1 LLAIF
6 PPRHQIYAMEEKN
19 ENALPLTQSQLQ
31 LWAGQSL
38 NPNIP
43 LHNTAHSF
51 IINGRIEEAI
61 FQNAFQILVNEVD
74 ALRTN
79 FGAKD
84 GIPFQYFVS
93 EMSHSVE
100 IIDGS
105 SMQEVEIKDWIFQRS
120 QRILDLSTKAFD
132 TALIRLEEE
141 KYIWLINMHH
151 LITDAVSATLVFN
164 YLSDIYQHVKENPA
178 KVMEGFPSFQS
189 YINFEQE
196 RLSSTANEEGKA
208 YWQKKVESSK
218 GFPALYGVR
227 SFDKTTESTRL
238 SVKLGAQRCQK
249 LKELAENPEIK
260 GWTQNL
266 TFFNLLST
274 IYASFIYRISGK
286 KSFAFGAP
294 MHNRANKSF
303 KETVGLFIEIFP
315 IFVDFEDDDSFFD
328 VLNRIKLESNDYMRY
343 AQPGMVTP
351 EIGGSF
357 NSILN
362 FINAGFSNFDGCKV
376 RSEWIHPGHIDILHQ
391 MRCHVVDFDDTGEL
405 ELLFDLNHGVFDQNL
420 VEKVPH
426 HFLNLMDAFLSDI
439 HIKVGLPS
447 LLTKEEKKNRTEGSY
462 GDSSQNLV
470 LDQFTTI
477 AKSVSTRSAISQKT
491 NCYTYQELDEKS
503 NQLAAFLK
511 KCSIEKGQHV
521 GIHMH
526 RSMDYLLSVLAV
538 LKTGA
543 SFIPISSDQPAE
555 RIQFILSDANCAL
568 LLTSTELEK
577 QIVASVTPV
586 ITLEK
591 NQSEIDE
598 MNTSD
603 LNISIQK
610 EDLAYILYTSG
621 STGNPKGVLIS
632 HGSLAN
638 YLTWAKVFYKND
650 APFVFPLFT
659 SIGFDLTITSTFLPL
674 ITGGEVIVYQESSHG
689 PDISLM
695 AVLEENKVN
704 SIKLTPSHLALIQQN
719 DYTNSKIKN
728 MIVGGEDFKTK
739 IAASIQESFGK
750 ELRIFNE
757 YGPTESTVGCI
768 VSRFDNLI
776 HTAVTVP
783 IGLPI
788 EGLQAYILDDYLN
801 LVPDGVIGSLYMGGA
816 GLAIGYLNLE
826 DLTDEKFITS
836 PFNADQK
843 LYHTGDLARINS
855 AGEFEYLGRVDEQV
869 KLKGFRIEL
878 TDIEANLLKHESVEN
893 TAVVVIENEKAI
905 PENEVINCS
914 ECGLPSNY
922 PNTDFDEN
930 GVCHVCT
937 AFKGYKEQAQKYFKT
952 EDELRKILMSK
963 RGQSPNYD
971 CISLLSGGKD
981 STYILAQLVSMGLK
995 VLAFTL
1001 DNGYISDQAKGN
1013 IDRIVGKLNVDHV
1026 YGTTEHMNKIFVD
1039 SLHRHHNVCNGCF
1052 KTIYTLATQ
1061 IALDKQIPFVVT
1073 GLSRGQFFET
1083 RLTEELFWDEHADV
1097 AKIDDTILEARK
1109 LYHQEEDAVK
1119 ELMDVSAF
1127 NDIKTFDKV
1136 QFVDFYRYSDVSL
1149 EEMLVFLK
1157 EKVDWVRPTDTG
1169 RSTNCTINQLGI
1181 YVHKKEKGYSNY
1193 SFPYSWDVRMGH
1205 KTRTETLEEI
1215 NEVIDEVEVKRIMQE
1230 IGYTESSESE
1240 LQQKRLV
1247 AYYTGK
1253 QKISSK
1259 ALTNRLK
1266 KDLPAHM
1273 VPTHFKFMDELPL
1286 TSNGKVDKAA
1296 LKALNNSQLEME
1308 TPYVAPEGE
1317 IEVLLASIWKEV
1329 LRLKQVGVHDDFI
1342 ALGGHSLAAIRV
1354 TARINEEVEMK
1365 FPLNKIFEN
1374 PTIAEYGKYIE
1385 KTLVALLED

>member
-1 LLAIF
+1 
-6 PPRHQIYAMEEKN
+6 MEERNKT
-19 ENALPLTQSQLQ
+19 ALPLTQSQLQ

-38 NPNIP
+38 SPNIP

-51 IINGRIEEAI
+51 TINQNIEEAI
-61 FQNAFQILVNEVD
+61 FQRAFQILVNELD

-84 GIPFQYFVS
+84 GVPFQYFVA
-93 EMSHSVE
+93 EIIHTVE

-105 SMQEVEIKDWIFQRS
+105 AMTEVEITDWILKRS
-120 QRILDLSTKAFD
+120 QRTLDLSTKAFD
-132 TALIRLEEE
+132 TALIRLSAE
-141 KYIWLINMHH
+141 KYIWVINMHH

-164 YLSDIYQHVKENPA
+164 YLSVIYQNIKKNPS
-178 KVMEGFPSFQS
+178 KVMEGLPKFQS
-189 YINFEQE
+189 YIEFEKE
-196 RLSSTANEEGKA
+196 ASLSTDNEEGKA
-208 YWQKKVESSK
+208 YWQGKVESSK
-218 GFPALYGVR
+218 GLPALYGAR
-227 SFDKTTESTRL
+227 SYDKTTGSTRIT
-238 SVKLGAQRCQK
+238 VKLGAQRCQK

-266 TFFNLLST
+266 TLFNLLST

-303 KETVGLFIEIFP
+303 KDTVGLFIEIFP
-315 IFVDFEDDDSFFD
+315 IFVEFEDGDSFLD
-328 VLNRIKLESNDYMRY
+328 LLNRIKLESNDYMRY
-343 AQPGMVTP
+343 AQPGTVTP

-362 FINAGFSNFDGCKV
+362 FINVGFSEFNGTKV
-376 RSEWIHPGHIDILHQ
+376 HSKWIHPGHIDITHQ
-391 MRCHVVDFDDTGEL
+391 MRCHVVDFDNTGEL
-405 ELLFDLNHGVFDQNL
+405 ELLFDLNHGVFNKNL
-420 VEKVPH
+420 IEKVPR

-439 HIKVGLPS
+439 HTPIALPS
-447 LLTKEEKKNRTEGSY
+447 LLTMEETKKLTDKGMEDASE
-462 GDSSQNLV
+462 NLV
-470 LDQFTTI
+470 LEQFDTI
-477 AKSVSTRSAISQKT
+477 AKSVSPRIAVRQKT
-491 NCYTYQELDEKS
+491 NSYTYQELDEKS

-511 KCSIEKGQHV
+511 KCSIEKGQTV

-526 RSMDYLLSVLAV
+526 RSIDYLLSVLAV

-543 SFIPISSDQPAE
+543 SFIPISSDQPSE
-555 RIQFILSDANCAL
+555 RIRFILSDANCAL

-577 QIVASVTPV
+577 HLDASSTPV
-586 ITLEK
+586 ISLEK
-591 NQSEIDE
+591 NQLEIDQ
-598 MNTSD
+598 MSRAD

-610 EDLAYILYTSG
+610 EDLAYVLYTSG

-632 HGSLAN
+632 HKSLAN
-638 YLTWAKVFYKND
+638 YLSWAKVCYKND

-674 ITGGEVIVYQESSHG
+674 ITGGEVIVYRESSHG
-689 PDISLM
+689 PDISLLE
-695 AVLEENKVN
+695 VLEDNKVN
-704 SIKLTPSHLALIQQN
+704 SIKLTPSHLALIQGN
-719 DYTNSKIKN
+719 DHAISKVKT

-739 IAASIQESFGK
+739 IAATTQESFGK
-750 ELRIFNE
+750 DVRIFNE
-757 YGPTESTVGCI
+757 YGPTEATVGCI
-768 VSRFDNLI
+768 VSQFDTVKHRN
-776 HTAVTVP
+776 VSVP
-783 IGLPI
+783 IGVPI
-788 EGLQAYILDDYLN
+788 QGLQAYILDDYMN
-801 LVPDGVIGSLYMGGA
+801 LVPDGVVGSLYLGGV
-816 GLAIGYLNLE
+816 GLALGYLNLE
-826 DLTDEKFITS
+826 ALTTEKFIVS
-836 PFNADQK
+836 PFNSDQK
-843 LYHTGDLARINS
+843 LYHTGDLARVNS
-855 AGEFEYLGRVDEQV
+855 AGEYEYLGRVDEQV

-878 TDIEANLLKHESVEN
+878 TDIEANLLKHERIEN

-952 EDELRKILMSK
+952 EDELQKILTSK
-963 RGQSPNYD
+963 RGQSPYYD

-981 STYILAQLVSMGLK
+981 STYILAQLVNMGLK

-1013 IDRIVGKLNVDHV
+1013 INRIVGKLNVDHV

-1061 IALDKQIPFVVT
+1061 IALEKQIPFVVT

-1083 RLTEELFWDEHADV
+1083 RLTEELFWDENADV
-1097 AKIDDTILEARK
+1097 TKIDDTILEARK

-1119 ELMDVSAF
+1119 DLMDVTAF
-1127 NDIKTFDKV
+1127 NDDETFDKV

-1215 NEVIDEVEVKRIMQE
+1215 NEFIDEVEVKRIMQE

-1240 LQQKRLV
+1240 LEQKRLV

-1253 QKISSK
+1253 QKVSST
-1259 ALTNRLK
+1259 ALKNRLK
-1266 KDLPAHM
+1266 KELPAHM
-1273 VPTHFKFMDELPL
+1273 IPTHFKYIDELPL

-1308 TPYVAPEGE
+1308 TPFVAPEGE

-1365 FPLNKIFEN
+1365 LPLNKIFEH

-1385 KTLVALLED
+1385 ETLVTLLED

>member
-1 LLAIF
+1 
-6 PPRHQIYAMEEKN
+6 MEKRI

-31 LWAGQSL
+31 LWAGQKL

-43 LHNTAHSF
+43 LHNTTHSF
-51 IINGRIEEAI
+51 KIHGKIEEAI
-61 FQNAFQILVNEVD
+61 FQTAFQKLVDDVD
-74 ALRTN
+74 ALRAN
-79 FGAKD
+79 FGEKD
-84 GIPFQYFVS
+84 GIPFQHLATKIV
-93 EMSHSVE
+93 HTVA
-100 IIDGS
+100 IVDCTG
-105 SMQEVEIKDWIFQRS
+105 MQEDEISDWIHKRS
-120 QRILDLSTKAFD
+120 QHMLDLSKKAFD
-132 TALIRLEEE
+132 TALLRLKEG
-141 KYIWLINMHH
+141 KYIWFLNMHH
-151 LITDAVSATLVFN
+151 MITDAVSATLVFN
-164 YLSDIYQHVKENPA
+164 RLAVIYQNLKENPTSELA
-178 KVMEGFPSFQS
+178 GSPKFQS
-189 YINFEQE
+189 YIDFEKE
-196 RLSSTANEEGKA
+196 AFVNADNTDTKT
-208 YWQKKVESSK
+208 YWKEKVESSQ
-218 GFPALYGVR
+218 GLPALYGGA
-227 SFDKTTESTRL
+227 SYDKTTASTRIA
-238 SVKLGAQRCQK
+238 VKLGAERCQK
-249 LKELAENPEIK
+249 LMALAENPDIK

-266 TFFNLLST
+266 TLFNLLST
-274 IYASFIYRISGK
+274 IYASFIYRISGQ

-294 MHNRANKSF
+294 MHNRANRSF
-303 KETVGLFIEIFP
+303 KETVGLFMEIFP
-315 IFVDFEDDDSFFD
+315 IFVRFEDHDTFFD
-328 VLNRIKLESNDYMRY
+328 VLNRIKLESNDYLRY

-362 FINAGFSNFDGCKV
+362 FINASFSDFAGNKV
-376 RSEWIHPGHIDILHQ
+376 ASEWIHPGHIDISHQ
-391 MRCHVVDFDDTGEL
+391 IRCHVVDFDNTGEL
-405 ELLFDLNHGVFDQNL
+405 ELLFDLNHGVFDERMI
-420 VEKVPH
+420 EKVPQ
-426 HFLNLMDAFLSDI
+426 HFLNLMDSFLNDI
-439 HIKVGLPS
+439 HTVVEKPS
-447 LLTKEEKKNRTEGSY
+447 LLTPEQTKNWTGNLTKT
-462 GDSSQNLV
+462 SSQNLV
-470 LDQFTTI
+470 IDQFGMVVT
-477 AKSVSTRSAISQKT
+477 SVSAQKAISQKG
-491 NCYTYQELDEKS
+491 NSYTYKELDEKS
-503 NQLAAFLK
+503 NQLATFLK
-511 KCSIEKGQHV
+511 KCGIEKGQKV
-521 GIHMH
+521 AIHMH
-526 RSMDYLLSVLAV
+526 RSMDYILSVLAV

-543 SFIPISSDQPAE
+543 AFIPIASDQPAE
-555 RIQFILSDANCAL
+555 RIKFILSDAASAL
-568 LLTSTELEK
+568 LLTNAELEK
-577 QIVASVTPV
+577 HISAGTTPV
-586 ITLEK
+586 ISLEK
-591 NQSEIDE
+591 IQSEIDE
-598 MNTSD
+598 MSSVG
-603 LNISIQK
+603 LQVPIQK

-638 YLTWAKVFYKND
+638 YLSWAKVFYKTD

-674 ITGGEVIVYQESSHG
+674 ITGGKIVVYKENGHG

-695 AVLEENKVN
+695 EVLEENNVN
-704 SIKLTPSHLALIQQN
+704 SIKLTPSHLALIQG
-719 DYTNSKIKN
+719 TNHVASEIKT
-728 MIVGGEDFKTK
+728 MIVGGEDFKTTL
-739 IAASIQESFGK
+739 ATAIQEGFGK
-750 ELRIFNE
+750 DLRVFNE

-768 VSRFDNLI
+768 VSRFDKAM
-776 HTAVTVP
+776 HTNTSVAIGTP
-783 IGLPI
+783 IDGV
-788 EGLQAYILDDYLN
+788 QAYILDDYRN
-801 LVPDGVIGSLYMGGA
+801 LVPEGVIGSLYLGGA
-816 GLAIGYLNLE
+816 GLAQGYLNLE
-826 DLTDEKFITS
+826 ELTAEKFIQS
-836 PFNADQK
+836 PFHTSQK
-843 LYHTGDLARINS
+843 LYHTGDLARIN
-855 AGEFEYLGRVDEQV
+855 AVGEFEYLGRVDEQV

-878 TDIEANLLKHESVEN
+878 TDIEANLLKHESVDN

-905 PENEVINCS
+905 PENEVVNCS

-922 PNTDFDEN
+922 PNTDFDDD

-937 AFKGYKEQAQKYFKT
+937 AFKGYKEEAQKYFKT
-952 EDELRKILMSK
+952 EDELRNLLMSK

-981 STYILAQLVSMGLK
+981 STYILAQLINMGLK

-1013 IDRIVGKLNVDHV
+1013 IDRIVSKLNVDHV

-1052 KTIYTLATQ
+1052 KTIYTLATK
-1061 IALDKQIPFVVT
+1061 IALESEIPFVVT

-1083 RLTEELFWDEHADV
+1083 RLTEELFWDANADV

-1119 ELMDVSAF
+1119 DLMDVSAF
-1127 NDIKTFDKV
+1127 NDDETFNKV

-1240 LQQKRLV
+1240 LEQKQLV
-1247 AYYTGK
+1247 GYYTGK
-1253 QKISSK
+1253 QKLSSLD
-1259 ALTNRLK
+1259 LTNHLK
-1266 KDLPAHM
+1266 KELPAHM
-1273 VPTHFKFMDELPL
+1273 IPTHFKYLDELPL
-1286 TSNGKVDKAA
+1286 TSNGKVDKSA

-1308 TPYVAPEGE
+1308 TPFVAPQGE

-1365 FPLNKIFEN
+1365 FPLNKIFEL
-1374 PTIAEYGKYIE
+1374 PTISEYAKYIE
-1385 KTLVALLED
+1385 ATLVALLEE